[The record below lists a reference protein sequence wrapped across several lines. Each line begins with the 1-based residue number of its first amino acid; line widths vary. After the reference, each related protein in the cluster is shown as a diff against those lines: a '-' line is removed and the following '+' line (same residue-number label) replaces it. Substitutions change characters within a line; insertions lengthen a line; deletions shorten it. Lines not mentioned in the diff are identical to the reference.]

1 MSNNV
6 SKLFINLSYQ
16 YFMMKENIQL
26 EVVAE
31 RYPPHVIDEIEVVDT
46 MKSELERMVEGT
58 GRLVEGYITF
68 YAIYV
73 EGLYGSGKTLLMRKY
88 CNEILKKFDKTIP
101 IYFYLGEQDFL
112 PFIMLENYY
121 NDVKSFVEQNRTPPS
136 VVGEPDLWKGRV
148 EILGEVINEIKTLK
162 VDRPE
167 QELEKFFKAL
177 EVIDERGY
185 YPVIIFDE
193 FERVLLTGD
202 GLRSDG
208 AKTCFA
214 YFSSRYLEIVR
225 GQLFKGA
232 FALVTTF
239 PLIELLRRAIEMDY
253 PHLREIEHHLG
264 LAIREKSEQY
274 PMLAPHVIQ
283 SYDEQVKIAWNADN
297 LNSLA
302 EKYGLAVD
310 REVIEIIAKVLPT
323 PRAIINIAREAL
335 NKGIKEVKRKDF
347 IKIVEPRF
355 DEFKKRLEREKVNGR
370 FIIQPQTRWHEIFEI
385 LLREGMFEISRDNYL
400 EVAKILNIE
409 YDESDKDSV
418 RKARQKVS
426 NILKK
431 LSSLQLYEAT
441 GKGIYRLNSYL
452 LAYLLGIE
460 RLPTGES
467 TSLDKIME
475 DIKQGIIELR
485 RKSKKSATD

>member
-1 MSNNV
+1 MKNV
-6 SKLFINLSYQ
+6 
-16 YFMMKENIQL
+16 
-26 EVVAE
+26 
-31 RYPPHVIDEIEVVDT
+31 
-46 MKSELERMVEGT
+46 LERMVEET
-58 GRLVEGYITF
+58 GRLVEGYRTF

-112 PFIMLENYY
+112 PFTMLENYY

-177 EVIDERGY
+177 EVINERGY

-253 PHLREIEHHLG
+253 PHLREIEHHLR
-264 LAIREKSEQY
+264 LSIREKSEQY

-302 EKYGLAVD
+302 KKYGLAVG

-335 NKGIKEVKRKDF
+335 NKGIKEVKRQDF

-409 YDESDKDSV
+409 YNESDKDSV

-475 DIKQGIIELR
+475 DIKQRIIELR